1 MFDRSRGAA
10 WSSGGGRRVRG
21 ADVGE
26 VVFVRAGS
34 STMVLFWRMFLS
46 VVLFVRV
53 CLRKCKSEL
62 RFLCRCTSCTSSAP
76 DVASA
81 SSELSLKSLCHVGC
95 FFATPGLGAGWTGCG
110 GTGAESVRSDLDF
123 NGISAGGVCSGGLCT
138 GVCTPSS
145 LLLEFGEWKSSLDV
159 PCISLCLNSCNT
171 AIVLSLPPSAA
182 STRYVKSVIAWSSSK
197 AAFLSFSNRLAC
209 SCMVTC

>member
-1 MFDRSRGAA
+1 M
-10 WSSGGGRRVRG
+10 
-21 ADVGE
+21 
-26 VVFVRAGS
+26 FVRAGS

-53 CLRKCKSEL
+53 CFRKCKSEL
-62 RFLCRCTSCTSSAP
+62 RFLCRCTSWWTSSAP

-95 FFATPGLGAGWTGCG
+95 FLGTFGLGAGGTGCG

-123 NGISAGGVCSGGLCT
+123 SDISAGGVCSGGLCT

-145 LLLEFGEWKSSLDV
+145 LLLELGE
-159 PCISLCLNSCNT
+159 
-171 AIVLSLPPSAA
+171 
-182 STRYVKSVIAWSSSK
+182 
-197 AAFLSFSNRLAC
+197 
-209 SCMVTC
+209 